1 MRDKEFLN
9 IQSAL
14 RAATSAPENAPTAL
28 VRRTARKC
36 EAVLAGREAERL
48 LKQEAGL
55 PTEEIYDLAAASVLG
70 QLALGKG
77 LPEGRDVSEM
87 RHQLSSSAWF
97 RSRFDGTAEA
107 ALQCLRNGTLFRSG
121 TEPAN
126 AVEAKAQQKEGLTR
140 HQAPAAKGGA

>member
-48 LKQEAGL
+48 LKQEDGL
-55 PTEEIYDLAAASVLG
+55 PTEEIYDLTAASVLG
-70 QLALGKG
+70 RLALGKG
-77 LPEGRDVSEM
+77 LPEGREISEM
-87 RHQLSSSAWF
+87 RQQLSNSAWF
-97 RSRFDGTAEA
+97 RSQFDGTAEA
-107 ALQCLRNGTLFRSG
+107 ALQCLRNGALFRGGIES
-121 TEPAN
+121 PN
-126 AVEAKAQQKEGLTR
+126 AVGPKPQKEGPAR
-140 HQAPAAKGGA
+140 HQIQAAKGGA

>member
-55 PTEEIYDLAAASVLG
+55 PTEEIYDLTAASVLG
-70 QLALGKG
+70 RLALGKG
-77 LPEGRDVSEM
+77 LPEGREISEM
-87 RHQLSSSAWF
+87 RQQLSNSAWF
-97 RSRFDGTAEA
+97 RSQFDGTAEA
-107 ALQCLRNGTLFRSG
+107 ALQCLRNGALFRGGIESPNAA
-121 TEPAN
+121 EP
-126 AVEAKAQQKEGLTR
+126 KPQKEGPAR
-140 HQAPAAKGGA
+140 HQIQAAKGGA

>member
-55 PTEEIYDLAAASVLG
+55 PTEEIYDLTAASVLG
-70 QLALGKG
+70 RLALGKG
-77 LPEGRDVSEM
+77 LPEGRKISEM
-87 RHQLSSSAWF
+87 RQQLSNSAWF
-97 RSRFDGTAEA
+97 RSQFDGTAEA
-107 ALQCLRNGTLFRSG
+107 ALQCLRNGALFRG
-121 TEPAN
+121 GIEAPD
-126 AVEAKAQQKEGLTR
+126 AVGPKPQKEGPAR
-140 HQAPAAKGGA
+140 HQIQAAKGGA

>member
-55 PTEEIYDLAAASVLG
+55 PTEEIYDLTAASVLG
-70 QLALGKG
+70 RLALGKG
-77 LPEGRDVSEM
+77 LPEGREISEM
-87 RHQLSSSAWF
+87 RQQLSNSAWF
-97 RSRFDGTAEA
+97 RSQFDGTAEA
-107 ALQCLRNGTLFRSG
+107 ALQCLRNGALFRGGIESPNAA
-121 TEPAN
+121 EP
-126 AVEAKAQQKEGLTR
+126 KPQKEGPAR
-140 HQAPAAKGGA
+140 HQIQVAKGGA

>member
-55 PTEEIYDLAAASVLG
+55 PTEEIYDLTAASVLG
-70 QLALGKG
+70 RLALGKG
-77 LPEGRDVSEM
+77 LPEGREISEM
-87 RHQLSSSAWF
+87 RQQLSNSAWF
-97 RSRFDGTAEA
+97 RSQFDGTAEA
-107 ALQCLRNGTLFRSG
+107 ALQCLRNGALFRG
-121 TEPAN
+121 GIEAPD
-126 AVEAKAQQKEGLTR
+126 AVGPKPQKEGPAR
-140 HQAPAAKGGA
+140 HQIQAAKGGA